1 MINPGPSG
9 PAIGEQTVKLFRLYK
24 VRMFWADTVGSLQ
37 PILVSANNKREAVK
51 RARAFVASQYREPV
65 RLDDAEVVC
74 STPDDVLD
82 WA

>member
-1 MINPGPSG
+1 M
-9 PAIGEQTVKLFRLYK
+9 KLFRLYK
-24 VRMFWADTVGSLQ
+24 VRMFWADGVGSLQ
-37 PILVSANNKREAVK
+37 PILVSANNKREAVKREAVK

-74 STPDDVLD
+74 RTPDDVLD